1 MPDTKNYPY
10 LTSIVTVQ
18 TGLRVHHADHKKTLW
33 ARAAHRLGDSK
44 WPKKYIYEVFMI
56 QKNLSCFHIDQIADS
71 GQCFRMVPYGAGYSV
86 ISGSHFLVISQ
97 QEQTVTFSCAEE
109 EFSFWEQYFDLETDY
124 QTFIDSVSPEDTYL
138 KQAAKYG
145 SGIRILRQDLWEMI
159 LTFII
164 SQQKTIPNIRALVEL
179 LSVRYGT
186 RLEIPE
192 NLRIPDGP
200 ACYYTFPSP
209 QQLSHAALKDLL
221 VLKLGYRAKYI
232 KQVCEDACE
241 GRLDLPRLT
250 CMDYLSALTYLK
262 QFYGIGEKVANC
274 VCLFGLHHI
283 DAFPVDT
290 WIKKILLSQY
300 APQTRL
306 PEGLAETKVYD
317 LLIQRYF
324 SRYKG
329 FAGVM
334 QQYIFYY
341 ERETHAGNLK

>member
-1 MPDTKNYPY
+1 
-10 LTSIVTVQ
+10 
-18 TGLRVHHADHKKTLW
+18 
-33 ARAAHRLGDSK
+33 
-44 WPKKYIYEVFMI
+44 
-56 QKNLSCFHIDQIADS
+56 
-71 GQCFRMVPYGAGYSV
+71 
-86 ISGSHFLVISQ
+86 
-97 QEQTVTFSCAEE
+97 
-109 EFSFWEQYFDLETDY
+109 
-124 QTFIDSVSPEDTYL
+124 
-138 KQAAKYG
+138 
-145 SGIRILRQDLWEMI
+145 MI